1 MIIEENSNLRQKLT
15 RADIEIARL
24 IQENQKL
31 QMNIDRLQSIKE
43 MEPPLPNHS
52 SLRDSVLQ
60 DPSDPL
66 DKSQSPETGFTSQSV
81 LVEVAEIKNKLEQTE
96 TQLQQTKTQLQ
107 ETQTQLQQTQA
118 ELRQTQAELQLN
130 PKSNNQMKSKDNE
143 VCKDQKPKKKCENL
157 KKKNNGKGCKKKGT
171 RKNCKRTCGLCDNGK
186 TL

>member
-15 RADIEIARL
+15 RADIKIARL

-31 QMNIDRLQSIKE
+31 QVNIDQLQSIKK

-81 LVEVAEIKNKLEQTE
+81 LVEVAEIDI
-96 TQLQQTKTQLQ
+96 
-107 ETQTQLQQTQA
+107 
-118 ELRQTQAELQLN
+118 
-130 PKSNNQMKSKDNE
+130 SH
-143 VCKDQKPKKKCENL
+143 VH
-157 KKKNNGKGCKKKGT
+157 
-171 RKNCKRTCGLCDNGK
+171 
-186 TL
+186 